1 LGRPPLDGL
10 VETCLYVSDVAR
22 SSAFYADVFGFATI
36 GQGDRIGVLEVGPGQ
51 VLILFRRGGTL
62 EPVRVGDG
70 FIPPHDGSGPQH
82 LAFGVPRDAVGDWK
96 DHLESLN
103 IEIESLLDWP
113 QGGQSLYFRDP
124 DGLLVE
130 LITPGLWPNY

>member
-1 LGRPPLDGL
+1 MSRPPLDGL

-22 SSAFYADVFGFATI
+22 SHAFYADVFGFPAI
-36 GQGDRIGVLEVGPGQ
+36 REDERICVLEVGPGQ

-62 EPVRVGDG
+62 ALVAVGEG

-82 LAFGVPRDAVGDWK
+82 LAFGVPQEAVGDWK
-96 DHLESLN
+96 AHLESLN